1 MNGAEQSADGAMA
14 GREGPLNRPSLLG
27 SGLAEQPE
35 PAQPG
40 PCAAD
45 DLAGPHG
52 GGPPVGYLLSV
63 TGDHEL
69 PFRNGHSGGAWP

>member
-14 GREGPLNRPSLLG
+14 GREGPLNRSGLVA
-27 SGLAEQPE
+27 SGLAERPE

-40 PCAAD
+40 PWPAD
-45 DLAGPHG
+45 HLAGPHG

-63 TGDHEL
+63 VGAHEL
-69 PFRNGHSGGAWP
+69 SFQNGPSGGA